1 MLTALEFA
9 AGLLIAL
16 SALADIYASVV
27 VPRRMTAWLR
37 VGPTLGRT
45 LFPPWRAVARRVGDD
60 TRRQDLLGLFG
71 PMLLLSAFLSW
82 MALLVLGFGLMGH
95 ALRDHFDPGLRSF
108 PDGLYQAGLML
119 TTLGLNG
126 HTAEGGARWLVVW
139 AGFAGYSVVT
149 LIVSFILSFHAALQQ
164 RETLVLMLGER
175 TGRPPS
181 GLVML
186 ERESELGLRAELDGL
201 FMRWEAWA
209 AGVLHSHAAFPMLAY
224 FRSAD
229 HDNDWLSAFG
239 AVLDAAALTLAL
251 VENGPDIQRVKGQA
265 LLLHRSGARAGRE
278 LCALFDL
285 PDPDPQPASEADIAE
300 ARRRLEAA
308 GFHVRPVEDALE
320 DFRRLSRDYA
330 GQIHALTAYFG
341 VRSPDWVRSPVD

>member
-1 MLTALEFA
+1 MLTVLEFIL
-9 AGLLIAL
+9 GLLIAL

-37 VGPTLGRT
+37 VGPTLGQLLFPLWRT
-45 LFPPWRAVARRVGDD
+45 LCRRVGDD
-60 TRRQDLLGLFG
+60 TRRQDFLGLFG
-71 PMLLLSAFLSW
+71 PLLLLTAFLSW
-82 MALLVLGFGLMGH
+82 MALLVLGFGLMAH
-95 ALRDHFDPGLRSF
+95 AMRAQFDPVLQSF

-149 LIVSFILSFHAALQQ
+149 LIVSFILSFQAGLQQ

-181 GLVML
+181 GLTML
-186 ERESELGLRAELDGL
+186 EREAELGLRAELDSL
-201 FMRWEAWA
+201 FVRWEAWA

-239 AVLDAAALTLAL
+239 AVLDAAALTLSL
-251 VENGPDIQRVKGQA
+251 TQDGPDIQRVKGQA
-265 LLLHRSGARAGRE
+265 LLMHRAGVRASRE
-278 LCALFDL
+278 LCGLFGL
-285 PDPDPQPASEADIAE
+285 SDPDPKPASEHDVAE
-300 ARRRLEAA
+300 ARRRMEAA
-308 GFHVRPVEDALE
+308 GYNVRPTADALE

-330 GQIHALTAYFG
+330 GYVHALTAYFG
-341 VRSPDWVRSPVD
+341 VRSPEWVRSPVD